1 MRVRHRRIH
10 PLHVEQ
16 VPETARWRSPGLPRD
31 DDLVVAHAGIGLRQ
45 ADVDD
50 LVARGREVLAH
61 VVGRIGSSRWPRSTR
76 TASRTAIGRPW
87 SVIASSAARTV
98 RPVYSTSS
106 TSTTVC
112 PLTSGNA
119 SPRLTIG
126 AWADPRQVVAIEGDV
141 ERPDRD
147 RCTLV
152 LLDQRRQPPCER
164 DAAAADADEDER
176 VGAAVALDDLVR
188 DARQRAA
195 DLIGVEDGA
204 LGHGCSLAA
213 SPDRVKGG
221 SSEYTDALAP
231 LRLSRGPDRSTPRR
245 CSATCR
251 PRPPARRCC
260 GRRSPGRRTSRTCRP
275 PRPASGTP

>member
-1 MRVRHRRIH
+1 M
-10 PLHVEQ
+10 
-16 VPETARWRSPGLPRD
+16 
-31 DDLVVAHAGIGLRQ
+31 
-45 ADVDD
+45 DD

-61 VVGRIGSSRWPRSTR
+61 VVGANRELAMAAVDEDCQPDRH
-76 TASRTAIGRPW
+76 RPPL
-87 SVIASSAARTV
+87 VGDRVERGAHGAAGVEHVVDEHDGVAAHLRQRV
-98 RPVYSTSS
+98 AALHDR
-106 TSTTVC
+106 
-112 PLTSGNA
+112 GM
-119 SPRLTIG
+119 R
-126 AWADPRQVVAIEGDV
+126 DPRQVVAIEGDV

-152 LLDQRRQPPCER
+152 LLDERRQPSCER

-221 SSEYTDALAP
+221 ASEYTDALAP
-231 LRLSRGPDRSTPRR
+231 PRLSRGPARSTRRR

-260 GRRSPGRRTSRTCRP
+260 GRRSRGRRTSRTCRP
-275 PRPASGTP
+275 PRRASGTP